1 MMKFIRELF
10 RSCVLDDIKD
20 SAGGS
25 AKQGRNPATQA
36 ILPIRGKISNA
47 ERKDLVELMKNEEV
61 RSIINAVGAGFLDTF
76 DIKKVRYGKVIIA
89 TDADTDGSHIRTLL
103 VTLFFRLMPE
113 LIEAGLLYVACPP
126 LYRII
131 QGKNIVYC
139 LTDKELENETNKL
152 KEKGANNYMVTY
164 FKGLTI
170 TSPEKQQCF
179 GKIHFYT
186 GRSLGY
192 QSVA

>member
-1 MMKFIRELF
+1 MKMRVTS
-10 RSCVLDDIKD
+10 R
-20 SAGGS
+20 
-25 AKQGRNPATQA
+25 
-36 ILPIRGKISNA
+36 
-47 ERKDLVELMKNEEV
+47 
-61 RSIINAVGAGFLDTF
+61 AVD
-76 DIKKVRYGKVIIA
+76 KKLQVNNYS
-89 TDADTDGSHIRTLL
+89 GSHIRTLL

-164 FKGLTI
+164 FKGLTK

-179 GKIHFYT
+179 GIIHLIT